1 MEINKEFEN
10 EDSLKIQGDNY
21 MLEKQFLKAVH
32 KYTLALEKIEDNE
45 SNIEKKLI
53 ILSNRAEAFL
63 KLGYFNCVLSDCD
76 KVLSYKNILNQN
88 LNEKINFRKARA
100 IEQNSISIEQL
111 EQAKII
117 YDSLN
122 TKINIE
128 YYNEKKRNLE
138 GKFNINQL
146 LNYEKD
152 CFEQIKGKKYYLDGI
167 NKEYINKTYIN
178 DKIKLNFDKNKG
190 LYYQAIDDIKIGS
203 LILFEIPI
211 VSVYEKE
218 IKKYSSTFEK
228 FKQMGMTNNLLATRI
243 LITFIKDKLKFK
255 EEYNELIKKLS
266 VLSNGKNNDKTIE
279 ERIKNFKINL
289 NDENDETLDN
299 ILSNNS
305 ILTLRNEKNILE
317 PIELC
322 YGLYY
327 NFSFFNHSCLPNCF
341 HFGIANFIL
350 VKAIKDIKKGE
361 DLTISYIEPKVLSG
375 RKSELENW
383 NINCECELCK
393 IEKEICDKDNYFNIY
408 EVFIKIQNL
417 MTVNN
422 IESNNDV
429 DNKLTVDLQDNIILW
444 ITGLIEKDCFNMND
458 NKFKFNNFILFKVCA
473 KIFSRF
479 TKYESLVNYLYEKAY
494 ENIKDISIREEYD
507 IITHW
512 IINCKNVMYKL
523 KMIELTNRL
532 NKINSI
538 LFELN

>member
-1 MEINKEFEN
+1 
-10 EDSLKIQGDNY
+10 
-21 MLEKQFLKAVH
+21 
-32 KYTLALEKIEDNE
+32 
-45 SNIEKKLI
+45 
-53 ILSNRAEAFL
+53 
-63 KLGYFNCVLSDCD
+63 
-76 KVLSYKNILNQN
+76 
-88 LNEKINFRKARA
+88 
-100 IEQNSISIEQL
+100 
-111 EQAKII
+111 
-117 YDSLN
+117 
-122 TKINIE
+122 
-128 YYNEKKRNLE
+128 
-138 GKFNINQL
+138 
-146 LNYEKD
+146 
-152 CFEQIKGKKYYLDGI
+152 
-167 NKEYINKTYIN
+167 
-178 DKIKLNFDKNKG
+178 
-190 LYYQAIDDIKIGS
+190 
-203 LILFEIPI
+203 
-211 VSVYEKE
+211 
-218 IKKYSSTFEK
+218 
-228 FKQMGMTNNLLATRI
+228 MTNNLLATRI

-266 VLSNGKNNDKTIE
+266 ILSNGKNNDKTIE

-341 HFGIANFIL
+341 HFGIA

-375 RKSELENW
+375 RKSELQNW
-383 NINCECELCK
+383 NINCDCELCK
-393 IEKEICDKDNYFNIY
+393 IEKEICDKDSYFNIY

-458 NKFKFNNFILFKVCA
+458 KKFKFNNFILFKVCA
-473 KIFSRF
+473 EIFSRF
-479 TKYESLVNYLYEKAY
+479 KKYESLVNYLYEKAY

-507 IITHW
+507 IISHW